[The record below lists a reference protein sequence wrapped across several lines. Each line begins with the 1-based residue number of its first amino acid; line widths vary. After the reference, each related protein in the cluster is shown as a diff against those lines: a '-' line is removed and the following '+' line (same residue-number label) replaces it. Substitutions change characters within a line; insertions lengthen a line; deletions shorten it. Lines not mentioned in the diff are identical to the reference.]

1 MPRDKTESHEKVIE
15 AARKEFMEY
24 GYEKAS
30 MRRIGQRCGMTA
42 AALYRHFV
50 NKEAMFEALVKPA
63 IDAMEQWMKNHIERS
78 VDILKHNKDEL
89 WGNTEIDMMR
99 NVVYP
104 RMTEYRLLLNCSQG
118 SKYETFMHDLVTEH
132 QKKLE
137 EYLPLLKENGFKV
150 RDISSNELHL
160 LLTAYISA
168 LFEPVIHE
176 YSQEEALQCLE
187 TIEAFFMP
195 GWKQMMGF

>member
-1 MPRDKTESHEKVIE
+1 
-15 AARKEFMEY
+15 
-24 GYEKAS
+24 
-30 MRRIGQRCGMTA
+30 MTA
-42 AALYRHFV
+42 AALYRHFEH
-50 NKEAMFEALVKPA
+50 KEAMFEALVKPA
-63 IDAMEQWMKNHIERS
+63 VDAMEQWMNKHIERS
-78 VDILKHNKDEL
+78 VESLNNREDL
-89 WGNTEIDMMR
+89 WGSTEIHMMR
-99 NVVYP
+99 KIVYP
-104 RMTEYRLLLNCSQG
+104 RMAEYRLLLNCSQG
-118 SKYETFMHDLVTEH
+118 SGYETFMHDLVMEH

-160 LLTAYISA
+160 LLTAYTSA